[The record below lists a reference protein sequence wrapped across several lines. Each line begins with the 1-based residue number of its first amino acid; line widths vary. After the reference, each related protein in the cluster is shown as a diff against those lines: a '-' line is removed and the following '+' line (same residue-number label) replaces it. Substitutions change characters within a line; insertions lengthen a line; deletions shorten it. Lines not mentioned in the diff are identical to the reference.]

1 MKIRN
6 KFEGISIILAAG
18 HVDSFFT
25 KQRWEGTTEADKVLL
40 SDERVNIDDIE
51 LKFGAF
57 EYEVEMSIDETIQQ
71 IKNAK
76 DICALI
82 REEIKNFTDY
92 AFEMKKDIEAK
103 IEEDAAATQAKYA
116 KAEEAVVVPPVKS
129 AVEPVIV
136 SEKDL
141 ATKIK
146 DGIAAALESM
156 KS

>member
-6 KFEGISIILAAG
+6 KFEGISIAIAASDVSG
-18 HVDSFFT
+18 FYS
-25 KQRWEGTTEADKVLL
+25 KQRWEGTSEETKVLL
-40 SDERVNIDDIE
+40 SDENMDMGGIE
-51 LKFGAF
+51 IKFGAF

-76 DICALI
+76 DICALVRDEI
-82 REEIKNFTDY
+82 RTFVDY
-92 AFEMKKDIEAK
+92 TFEMKTTIEGK
-103 IEEDAAATQAKYA
+103 IAEDAAATQAKYA
-116 KAEEAVVVPPVKS
+116 HAEEAPV
-129 AVEPVIV
+129 VEPVAEPV
-136 SEKDL
+136 VTVTEKDL